1 MVVGLSELGQAITEI
16 TAVGQESGPQLNW
29 VGDDI
34 THIYII

>member
-29 VGDDI
+29 VGVI
-34 THIYII
+34 SYYIIL